1 MQQLY
6 NLHTAYVIAFLA
18 VVVLL
23 VAANLKERG
32 E

>member
-1 MQQLY
+1 VEQLY
-6 NLHTAYVIAFLA
+6 NLHTAYVVAFL

-23 VAANLKERG
+23 LVATNWKERG

>member
-1 MQQLY
+1 VEQLY
-6 NLHTAYVIAFLA
+6 NLHTAYVIVFL

-23 VAANLKERG
+23 LVATNWKERG